1 VLTVNCSLQIPVV
14 TFTYFHT
21 HIFFSANKTIHFT
34 LVFCKKIVP
43 YKAASQYGKL
53 SSLRVLQVTDL
64 MQQDMV
70 AVSCHR
76 HHPWQSFQL
85 EQDCRSQSWTETV
98 SHRRCTPL
106 PTPAAKLYRYSTHFN
121 MQTNTA
127 RGLNHMGSQ
136 NRSMQTNTARGLNHM
151 EVPELMLLIFYIGN
165 LSYHQATQT
174 ELKLKTK
181 NTA

>member
-1 VLTVNCSLQIPVV
+1 
-14 TFTYFHT
+14 
-21 HIFFSANKTIHFT
+21 
-34 LVFCKKIVP
+34 
-43 YKAASQYGKL
+43 
-53 SSLRVLQVTDL
+53 
-64 MQQDMV
+64 
-70 AVSCHR
+70 
-76 HHPWQSFQL
+76 
-85 EQDCRSQSWTETV
+85 
-98 SHRRCTPL
+98 
-106 PTPAAKLYRYSTHFN
+106 

-127 RGLNHMGSQ
+127 RGVNHMGSQ